1 MNKLKKDNVLNFPS
15 KMTEIERE
23 VEAIVFA
30 AAEPLSIETIE
41 TKISK
46 NTDVLKILQ
55 KLQTFYTNRGIN
67 LVCISNKWSFRT
79 AQNLSSLMS
88 QQKTVEKKLSKA
100 AIETLAI
107 IVYHQPVTRAEIEE
121 IRGVAFGTN
130 TLEILME
137 LNWVKPQ
144 GRKDIPG
151 KPIQYGT
158 TDDFLSHFNLQKLSD
173 LPTVD
178 ELGTAGLIDTSSVD
192 ASIFGTGKFYKEKQE
207 DNEAEESVD
216 AVDTAKAELD
226 TLVNN
231 EATLSE
237 EFKEKTAVI
246 FEAAVKSKLS
256 DEIDRLETQYKE
268 ELAEEVS
275 STKSELVEKVDSY
288 LNYVVENWIKEN
300 EIAIENGLRTEIA
313 EGFMDKLKDL
323 FTESYIQVP
332 ESKVDLVDELAEQVE
347 ELETKLNETTQ
358 KVIDQSGEIEEMTKD
373 RIINESAS
381 DLADTQVEKLKSLVN
396 DLDFENE
403 EKFKEKVDTIKEA
416 HFSQETGSSDESPMI
431 EEDGHDEVMETSPNM
446 ERYVST
452 LKKTVSKN

>member
-107 IVYHQPVTRAEIEE
+107 IVYHQPVTRVEIEE

-207 DNEAEESVD
+207 D
-216 AVDTAKAELD
+216 K
-226 TLVNN
+226 
-231 EATLSE
+231 
-237 EFKEKTAVI
+237 
-246 FEAAVKSKLS
+246 
-256 DEIDRLETQYKE
+256 
-268 ELAEEVS
+268 
-275 STKSELVEKVDSY
+275 
-288 LNYVVENWIKEN
+288 KEN
-300 EIAIENGLRTEIA
+300 IYSDI
-313 EGFMDKLKDL
+313 
-323 FTESYIQVP
+323 
-332 ESKVDLVDELAEQVE
+332 DEM
-347 ELETKLNETTQ
+347 LN
-358 KVIDQSGEIEEMTKD
+358 
-373 RIINESAS
+373 
-381 DLADTQVEKLKSLVN
+381 
-396 DLDFENE
+396 
-403 EKFKEKVDTIKEA
+403 
-416 HFSQETGSSDESPMI
+416 
-431 EEDGHDEVMETSPNM
+431 
-446 ERYVST
+446 ST
-452 LKKTVSKN
+452 LKPESEE